1 VHTCYVDTVVVGVDG
16 SEGANAAL
24 AFAAHEAALRGAKLR
39 IVCGWGVPATVYASA
54 FAPQADVA
62 ALLQKS
68 ARRACEDAL
77 AEARRLEPG
86 LECEASAKEG
96 HPATVLVDE
105 ARDAALLVVGSRG
118 LGGFR
123 SLLLG
128 SVSYHVVHHAACPVA
143 VVRSPAGRA
152 PQRPERIVV
161 GVDGS
166 ETATQALR
174 WALDAA
180 HIRDVAVE
188 VVHAWQMP
196 FVGGPFS
203 AAAMD
208 LSRFEDA
215 AADLLDRV
223 VDAEDTS
230 GLVVQRTV
238 ACGGAAEAILKASE
252 DADLVVVGCRGFSN
266 IERLLLGSVSH
277 QVILHCSL
285 PVVVVPTAER
295 E

>member
-1 VHTCYVDTVVVGVDG
+1 MGQIIVGMDE
-16 SEGANAAL
+16 SERAA
-24 AFAAHEAALRGAKLR
+24 EALRWAVREGRLRDWAVTAVMAWDLLDQHYIDRIDGFDPAYDDQSAHRVLSAAVVRAVGAAQA
-39 IVCGWGVPATVYASA
+39 ATVALRTVCDRA
-54 FAPQADVA
+54 APALIDQA
-62 ALLQKS
+62 
-68 ARRACEDAL
+68 ARAD
-77 AEARRLEPG
+77 
-86 LECEASAKEG
+86 
-96 HPATVLVDE
+96 
-105 ARDAALLVVGSRG
+105 LLVVGARG